1 MNSGFRVS
9 LVGSLAVGK
18 STIVDRLKNIMEN
31 CIFVVEDPSKNVFL
45 EDFYAD
51 MPKWGFHSQISSL
64 AMITE
69 NYLSYDKGK
78 VIIYDRCVDEMITF
92 AMMQFEHGNMNEKE
106 FKVYKSLYNSIL
118 ALIPPVDLFIYCKC
132 SAEIS
137 LERIKARNRIY
148 EQNIDINYLRE
159 VNAYYETWINTIE
172 KNRVEIIDTSAR
184 IDVQLLCDVIM
195 RRIKGNLLEVRRL
208 DNT

>member
-1 MNSGFRVS
+1 MISCFRVS

-18 STIVDRLKNIMEN
+18 STIVDGLKNMMEN
-31 CIFVVEDPSKNVFL
+31 CIFIVEDPTKNVFL

-69 NYLSYDKGK
+69 NYLSHDKGK
-78 VIIYDRCVDEMITF
+78 VIIYDRCVDEIITF

-118 ALIPPVDLFIYCKC
+118 SLIPPVDLFIYCKC
-132 SAEIS
+132 SVEIS
-137 LERIKARNRIY
+137 LERIKIRNRIY
-148 EQNIDINYLRE
+148 EQNVDINYLRE
-159 VNAYYETWINTIE
+159 VNAYYEKWINTIE
-172 KNRVEIIDTSAR
+172 KGRVEIIDTSAG
-184 IDVQLLCDVIM
+184 IDAQFVHDIIL
-195 RRIKGNLLEVRRL
+195 RRIKGNL
-208 DNT
+208 